1 MFGFFQ
7 STFTAPE
14 QGQGYAIPVG
24 YLKRPEAGVVALV
37 FTVNQEL
44 LGTTSK
50 FRSTTSLQFN
60 NVQLEKLL
68 LEVGMGAPKRNPL

>member
-7 STFTAPE
+7 PTFTESE
-14 QGQGYAIPVG
+14 QGQGYALSVG
-24 YLKRPEAGVVALV
+24 YLKRPRTGVVALA

-50 FRSTTSLQFN
+50 FKYSYFIA
-60 NVQLEKLL
+60 VQPFDYVNSHLNSN
-68 LEVGMGAPKRNPL
+68 G